1 MPEATLLQVLEA
13 REKRVE
19 TQKQLLL
26 AYKTS
31 LICFTMNIAGAI
43 KTSPIIERAFFE
55 GVSILQEIF
64 KENIVHSE
72 THISV
77 TGCEGFFCVSLEA
90 QRVKSICTV
99 IEDTH
104 QLGRLFDMDVIDI
117 NCEKLSRKDLRGCIV
132 CGKSGRECAAGRLH
146 SAEELQ
152 TVTKK
157 IITNYFLNKDANYFG
172 NLVYESLL
180 QEVYTTPKPGLVDR
194 NNNGSHSDMNI
205 ALFEKSAN
213 ALKPYFCRCF
223 EIGVQTKDFS
233 CDKSF
238 DSLRKA
244 GIEAEKIMFEATGGI
259 NTHKGAIFCFG
270 VLCGAV
276 GRLWKAE
283 KTNYKT
289 EEILSLCSELTKKAV
304 DDDFRLLDTS
314 TAGGRLYH
322 KYNLLGVRGEVAS
335 GFLSIQ
341 QIGLPIFLK
350 ALDNGFSK
358 NDAGAITLVHLI
370 SEVEDTTIYNRGGKS
385 GFTFAKKGAKELLKT
400 SCFPTIAQIKQ
411 LDDEFIARK
420 LSAGGCADLLA
431 VIYFLYKLN
440 SLK

>member
-90 QRVKSICTV
+90 KQVKSICTV

-157 IITNYFLNKDANYFG
+157 IITN
-172 NLVYESLL
+172 
-180 QEVYTTPKPGLVDR
+180 
-194 NNNGSHSDMNI
+194 
-205 ALFEKSAN
+205 
-213 ALKPYFCRCF
+213 
-223 EIGVQTKDFS
+223 
-233 CDKSF
+233 
-238 DSLRKA
+238 
-244 GIEAEKIMFEATGGI
+244 
-259 NTHKGAIFCFG
+259 
-270 VLCGAV
+270 
-276 GRLWKAE
+276 
-283 KTNYKT
+283 
-289 EEILSLCSELTKKAV
+289 
-304 DDDFRLLDTS
+304 
-314 TAGGRLYH
+314 
-322 KYNLLGVRGEVAS
+322 
-335 GFLSIQ
+335 
-341 QIGLPIFLK
+341 
-350 ALDNGFSK
+350 
-358 NDAGAITLVHLI
+358 
-370 SEVEDTTIYNRGGKS
+370 
-385 GFTFAKKGAKELLKT
+385 
-400 SCFPTIAQIKQ
+400 
-411 LDDEFIARK
+411 
-420 LSAGGCADLLA
+420 
-431 VIYFLYKLN
+431 
-440 SLK
+440 